1 MCACWSLFGDP
12 HLLMFQSDLF
22 QGDQGICEA
31 GLPFEDCGI
40 GALKRNTLVK
50 NYLTLRVKLKINS
63 HHGSLDRLIL
73 EGNKDELITG
83 TQVTIILSKLR

>member
-1 MCACWSLFGDP
+1 MAVQGAPWTIDVTMVKLFGDP

-40 GALKRNTLVK
+40 GALKITLINFYK
-50 NYLTLRVKLKINS
+50 FKAEVKLKINS
-63 HHGSLDRLIL
+63 LHGSLDRD
-73 EGNKDELITG
+73 GF
-83 TQVTIILSKLR
+83 